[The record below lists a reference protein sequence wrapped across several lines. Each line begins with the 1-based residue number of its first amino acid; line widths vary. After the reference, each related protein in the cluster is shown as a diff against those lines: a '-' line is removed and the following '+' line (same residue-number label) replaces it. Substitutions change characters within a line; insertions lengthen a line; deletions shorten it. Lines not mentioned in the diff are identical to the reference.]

1 MNSTIENLINRRS
14 VRKFKTEQIKDDE
27 LKQILLA
34 GTYAPTGMNKQS
46 PKIVVIQNKE
56 TINELSNLNAK
67 FLWTK
72 NPAEKI
78 DPFYGAPTIIVVL
91 ADKNVKTFVED
102 GSLILGNIMNAAYS
116 LGIGSCWIHRAKEE
130 FESDEGKKLLEK
142 WNIPDKYVGI
152 GHCVLGYPALPLD
165 SLHAAPRKDD
175 YVTFIK

>member
-72 NPAEKI
+72 NQQKRLTL
-78 DPFYGAPTIIVVL
+78 FT
-91 ADKNVKTFVED
+91 
-102 GSLILGNIMNAAYS
+102 
-116 LGIGSCWIHRAKEE
+116 
-130 FESDEGKKLLEK
+130 
-142 WNIPDKYVGI
+142 
-152 GHCVLGYPALPLD
+152 ALQQ
-165 SLHAAPRKDD
+165 
-175 YVTFIK
+175 

>member
-102 GSLILGNIMNAAYS
+102 VAEQIAKVNPADVEELLEQTSIKDSNKTVKEVLTDKIAK
-116 LGIGSCWIHRAKEE
+116 IGENMTIRRFER
-130 FESDEGKKLLEK
+130 FESNGLVEK
-142 WNIPDKYVGI
+142 YIHGDG
-152 GHCVLGYPALPLD
+152 
-165 SLHAAPRKDD
+165 
-175 YVTFIK
+175 